1 MFNVFAILP
10 LVFFLISSY
19 LFNRNKL
26 IESKDRIY
34 LISAFEAFFCYFLT
48 TLIFLESFLR
58 SFLAYFLLI
67 VLVLFILIIL
77 LVIQKDNDED
87 WDLKVET
94 IKNNMILFFL
104 TIAPFYIFLTIFRF
118 HSLLS
123 QILFSVLGVVLI
135 YFLELLLK
143 KLLSPLWQKIVFFF
157 ETEGLKKYISILIV
171 FVFVVLFSWMFDLP
185 MNRIKHTLN
194 LNDYTGYMSFD
205 GYERLLNQQF
215 KTNRSYSIT
224 IPLDRNSNVMDY
236 HMVDDQL
243 YFYTSNNQ
251 LGAIDTKTNTLLY
264 LEFLSAHLE
273 PDPYDISDIN
283 VIRNLFF
290 VEDQELYILAKSGI
304 YLINETGF
312 TEIHDEITSTNASI
326 FYVGNQIHFLK
337 IATDDNYFDYIMTN
351 GEITINHMLTI
362 GPVGDYDITEYL
374 VISERLFFKESGLSV
389 FLHSNPNISYRVR
402 PGYPIYDEQN
412 DYMYFSRNINYYL
425 PIRTDTAY
433 FRVPSQGRDTNIT
446 FEKPFNMTAFIVNEN
461 IFLFDMNPGF
471 TRVEIIDS
479 QFNVSAVAYPVIS
492 EPFWYDHHIL
502 KRYIGNVKDQND
514 TLEYLLVEHSSN
526 RVTLSIHT
534 LVEKELGANL
544 PFYSHHGLW
553 MFIPILIAMILPITH
568 YRQHITIISF
578 DEITR
583 KLEKRS

>member
-1 MFNVFAILP
+1 MFNVFAIIP

-34 LISAFEAFFCYFLT
+34 LISAFEGFFCYFLT

-67 VLVLFILIIL
+67 VLILFILIIL
-77 LVIQKDNDED
+77 LMLQKDNDED

-104 TIAPFYIFLTIFRF
+104 TLAPFYIFLTIFRF

-123 QILFSVLGVVLI
+123 QILFSLFGVVII

-143 KLLSPLWQKIVFFF
+143 KLLKPLWKKIVFFF
-157 ETEGLKKYISILIV
+157 ETEGLKKYISIFIV
-171 FVFVVLFSWMFDLP
+171 FVFIVLFSWMFDLP
-185 MNRIKHTLN
+185 INKLKHNLN

-205 GYERLLNQQF
+205 GYERYLNQQF
-215 KTNRSYSIT
+215 KTSRTYSIT
-224 IPLDRNSNVMDY
+224 ILLDRNSNVMDY
-236 HMVDDQL
+236 HMLDDHL

-251 LGAIDTKTNTLLY
+251 LGVVNKETNKLLY
-264 LEFLSAHLE
+264 LEFLSPHLE
-273 PDPYDISDIN
+273 PDPYDISDEN

-290 VEDQELYILAKSGI
+290 VEDDQLYLLAKSGI
-304 YLINETGF
+304 YLVNPTGF

-326 FYVGNQIHFLK
+326 FYVETQIHFLK

-351 GEITINHMLTI
+351 GEISINHMLTI

-412 DYMYFSRNINYYL
+412 DFMYFSRNINYYM

-433 FRVPSQGRDTNIT
+433 FRVPSQGRDTSIT
-446 FEKPFNMTAFIVNEN
+446 FEKPFNMTAWIAGEN
-461 IFLFDMNPGF
+461 IYLFDMTPDF
-471 TRVEIIDS
+471 KRIEIIDAN
-479 QFNVSAVAYPVIS
+479 FKVSAVSYPVIS
-492 EPFWYDHHIL
+492 EPFWYDNQIVR
-502 KRYIGNVKDQND
+502 RYIGNVKAQND
-514 TLEYLLVEHSSN
+514 HLEYLLVEHSSN
-526 RVTLSIHT
+526 KVTLSIHT
-534 LVEKELGANL
+534 LVEQDLSLNL

-553 MFIPILIAMILPITH
+553 MFIPILIAMLVPITH